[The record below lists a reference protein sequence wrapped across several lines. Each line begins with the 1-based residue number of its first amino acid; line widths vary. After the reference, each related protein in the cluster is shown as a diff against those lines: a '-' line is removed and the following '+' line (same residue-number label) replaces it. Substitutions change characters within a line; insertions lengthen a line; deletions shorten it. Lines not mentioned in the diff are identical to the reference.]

1 MPQFSHVKMTH
12 QNLMKNIEDFKR
24 DKINVLIATSV
35 IEEGLDVST
44 CNLVISINE
53 VLNVKSFIQTKGRA
67 RQKNSKFVF
76 LCAEEEKSVV
86 DQTIGGFKTLIEQIQ
101 DIAYCD
107 GEQVILPNP
116 NIVEQKQRPDWQQ
129 LVTALEAKCTMR
141 EASAI
146 LELLCNEILDAL
158 SNQSLTL
165 QDLKP
170 PGLFM
175 TQEQVLMMDM
185 ND

>member
-86 DQTIGGFKTLIEQIQ
+86 DQTIGGFKTLIEQI
-101 DIAYCD
+101 
-107 GEQVILPNP
+107 
-116 NIVEQKQRPDWQQ
+116 
-129 LVTALEAKCTMR
+129 
-141 EASAI
+141 
-146 LELLCNEILDAL
+146 
-158 SNQSLTL
+158 
-165 QDLKP
+165 
-170 PGLFM
+170 
-175 TQEQVLMMDM
+175 
-185 ND
+185 

>member
-1 MPQFSHVKMTH
+1 MTH

-76 LCAEEEKSVV
+76 LCAEEEKLVV
-86 DQTIGGFKTLIEQIQ
+86 DQTIGGFKTLIEQI
-101 DIAYCD
+101 
-107 GEQVILPNP
+107 
-116 NIVEQKQRPDWQQ
+116 
-129 LVTALEAKCTMR
+129 
-141 EASAI
+141 
-146 LELLCNEILDAL
+146 
-158 SNQSLTL
+158 
-165 QDLKP
+165 
-170 PGLFM
+170 
-175 TQEQVLMMDM
+175 
-185 ND
+185 